1 MLEKFFTSV
10 SNDILQYGLFVQV
23 LALMLSLYF
32 VPAIRKLALARN
44 VTDAPSARKSHKTK
58 VPLLGGVAVY
68 FSATFAMLVV
78 IYMFPSKIELAN
90 FFLLGACSMVLL
102 FVGVLDDI
110 VGLAPLHK
118 LILQLI
124 ISILL
129 IHNASLYIENIQ
141 GLFGFTEISYIPSL
155 LISVFVYVVFINMLN
170 LIDGIDGL
178 ASGLSLI
185 AYLFFS
191 YVAYIDGNFF
201 NMLLSMA
208 GVGCLIPFMYHNMF
222 SVKKIFLGD
231 NGSLVMGLILGF
243 LTLDSVTTTNILD
256 QSLFGGN
263 KIVVLMAVFS
273 YPLVDTLRIFT
284 VRIFRKRNPFSADK
298 NHIHHHLLRLG
309 LSHRKATL
317 VVVLYTF
324 FITSISFIVT
334 GLDINTSFIVLFL
347 VAAFFVCLPSFLIKN
362 ENGTIS
368 FRKKS

>member
-1 MLEKFFTSV
+1 MLEEFFNSV

-32 VPAIRKLALARN
+32 VPAIRKLALAKN
-44 VTDAPSARKSHKTK
+44 VIDAPSARKSHKSE

-78 IYMFPSKIELAN
+78 IYMFPSKIEVAN
-90 FFLLGACSMVLL
+90 IFLLGGCSMVLL
-102 FVGVLDDI
+102 FFGVLDDI

-124 ISILL
+124 ISILI
-129 IHNASLYIENIQ
+129 IHNASVYIDNMQ
-141 GLFGFTEISYIPSL
+141 GFFGFTEISYIPSL
-155 LISVFVYVVFINMLN
+155 ILSVFVSVVFINMLN

-178 ASGLSLI
+178 ASGISLA

-208 GVGCLIPFMYHNMF
+208 LVGCLIPFMYHNIF
-222 SVKKIFLGD
+222 SGKKIFLGD
-231 NGSLVMGLILGF
+231 NGSLVMGLILCF
-243 LTLDSVTTTNILD
+243 LTLDCITTTSISD

-273 YPLVDTLRIFT
+273 YPLVDTLRVFT
-284 VRIFRKRNPFSADK
+284 IRIFRKRSPFAADK

-317 VVVLYTF
+317 FVILYTF
-324 FITSISFIVT
+324 FITGISFFMT
-334 GLDINTSFIVLFL
+334 GLDINTAFIVLFL
-347 VAAFFVCLPSFLIKN
+347 IATFLVCLPSFLIKN
-362 ENGTIS
+362 ENGAIS
-368 FRKKS
+368 FRKKA